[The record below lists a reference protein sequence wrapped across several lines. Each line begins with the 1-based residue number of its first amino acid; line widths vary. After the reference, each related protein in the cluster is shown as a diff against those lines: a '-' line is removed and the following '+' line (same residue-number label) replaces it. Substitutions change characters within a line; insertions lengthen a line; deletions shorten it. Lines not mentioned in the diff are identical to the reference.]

1 MSYSFCK
8 GHGPSKTCGVGEIA
22 VFEGTEASL
31 GGGIMQIR
39 AKNETDGIH
48 CRVFRPAL
56 PLGLFLIAITTSAA
70 SIWQLRSQQERPP
83 RVAQH
88 SPAKRPVTRKPHKLQ
103 ISKVND
109 PNTADPIGPS
119 SEGEAVIR
127 ASILLDRVKFSR
139 GEISQSYTDNFSKAV
154 SAYQL
159 TNGLP
164 ATGNVDPA
172 TWTKLNQAQGTN
184 GPTQD
189 NSEAGTPQQNPNPS
203 GPQAIISYVILL
215 EDVHGPFTKLPRVRG
230 PNAGEQF
237 LLQEA
242 KLHELN
248 YESPLELLAEKF
260 HSSPKLL
267 VELNPG
273 KAFDKAGVQ
282 IDVPNVLTPDPPQ
295 AASVVVDAS
304 TKSVTPLDITGKMLA
319 FYPATVGSEHDP
331 LPAGNWKIT
340 EVTRYPH
347 FKYNP
352 NLFWDSENKHP
363 RATLPP
369 GPKNPVG
376 VVWIGLSKEHYGI
389 HGTPEPSTIGVTQ
402 SHGCIRLTN
411 WDALELSKIVH
422 VGTPA
427 VLKAS

>member
-1 MSYSFCK
+1 
-8 GHGPSKTCGVGEIA
+8 
-22 VFEGTEASL
+22 
-31 GGGIMQIR
+31 MQIGAR
-39 AKNETDGIH
+39 NKTDGKY
-48 CRVFRPAL
+48 CRVFSPAL
-56 PLGLFLIAITTSAA
+56 LLGLFLIAITTSAA
-70 SIWQLRSQQERPP
+70 SIWQLRSQQARPP
-83 RVAQH
+83 NAAQR
-88 SPAKRPVTRKPHKLQ
+88 SPAKRSVARKPQKLQ
-103 ISKVND
+103 ISRVND
-109 PNTADPIGPS
+109 PNTAGPIGPS
-119 SEGEAVIR
+119 SEGDSVLR
-127 ASILLDRVKFSR
+127 APILLDRVKFSR
-139 GEISQSYTDNFSKAV
+139 GEINQSYTDNFSRAI

-159 TNGLP
+159 TNGLS

-172 TWTKLNQAQGTN
+172 TWTKLNQQQGTN

-189 NSEAGTPQQNPNPS
+189 NSHAGSPQQNPTPS
-203 GPQAIISYVILL
+203 AVQAITTYVILL
-215 EDVHGPFTKLPRVRG
+215 EDVHGPFTKLPNVRG
-230 PNAGEQF
+230 PNAGEKL

-248 YESPLELLAEKF
+248 YESSLELLAEKF

-282 IDVPNVLTPDPPQ
+282 INVPNVTTPDPPQ

-304 TKSVTPLDITGKMLA
+304 TKSVTPLDTTGKMLA
-319 FYPATVGSEHDP
+319 FYPATVGSQRDP
-331 LPAGNWKIT
+331 LPVGNWKIT

-389 HGTPEPSTIGVTQ
+389 HGTPEPSKIAVTQ

-427 VLKAS
+427 ILKAPAGP